1 MDKISSKPVS
11 RRTFITSATATAAFA
26 AAASAVGVALA
37 DEAAEPADS
46 SKPVAE
52 GSAAGEQAAAG
63 TANASFPTNDPNL
76 FAPCA
81 AGEGEIAFVADPI
94 SDDEIV
100 ATYDVDVVVCGLGHA
115 GTLAALS
122 CADHGLN
129 TVAVEKRGIA
139 NVCSAT
145 IGGTTSKLHQ
155 YWGVSF
161 DEKEWLE
168 DAMTDCGFRGNI
180 DLYKRYLACNGE
192 AVDWYVGHFEGKTEE
207 DFPLTFAAGDFPDF
221 RDAYDVTSLSRSWN
235 TSLNLPYTPGEMAEL
250 LPQWIEAAGATIRW
264 ETPAC
269 QLVTDESGAVTGVIV
284 KSADGYE
291 KYNCAKGVV
300 LATGG
305 YGFNLEK
312 LQRCCRPR
320 DLALCGWMSPS
331 MGNTGD
337 GHEMAVAI
345 GAIEDEYPHPLMLDP
360 QQLMPYLRVNKL
372 GKRFT
377 PEYEPY
383 NHLASAIQA
392 QPGACDYYIVDGDIA
407 NKIDAIW
414 TPSSSCYGPKD
425 VWVAAATSE
434 NAFKADT
441 LEELAELMGVPADA
455 FVETINHW
463 NEMCDAGEDTDYHF
477 PGSMMAKIDT
487 PPFYATLE
495 GAEALSTAGGLQVD
509 IHSRVLDSNF
519 QPIPGLFAIGLT
531 SGGMFQNT
539 YPHNLNCLS
548 HTRDCTFGY
557 LVGKYLSGDES

>member
-1 MDKISSKPVS
+1 MDKPVS
-11 RRTFITSATATAAFA
+11 RRTFITTASATAAFA
-26 AAASAVGVALA
+26 AAASMAGVALA
-37 DEAAEPADS
+37 DEAAESSDA

-52 GSAAGEQAAAG
+52 GSVAGDQAASG
-63 TANASFPTNDPNL
+63 TANANFPTNDPNL

-94 SDDEIV
+94 PADEIV
-100 ATYDVDVVVCGLGHA
+100 ATHDVDVVVCGLGHA

-122 CADHGLN
+122 CAEHGLN

-145 IGGTTSKLHQ
+145 IGGTNSKLHQ

-221 RDAYDVTSLSRSWN
+221 RDPYDTTSLSRSWN
-235 TSLNLPYTPGEMAEL
+235 TSLNLPYTAGEMAEL
-250 LPQWIEAAGATIRW
+250 LPQWIEAAGAEIRW

-269 QLVTDESGAVTGVIV
+269 QLVTDDSGAVTGVIV
-284 KSADGYE
+284 KGADGYE
-291 KYNCAKGVV
+291 QYNCAKGVV

-331 MGNTGD
+331 TGNTGD

-360 QQLMPYLRVNKL
+360 QQLMPFLRVNKL
-372 GKRFT
+372 GKRYT

-383 NHLASAIQA
+383 NHLACAIQA

-414 TPSSSCYGPKD
+414 TPSSSCYGPKE

-434 NAFKADT
+434 NALKADT

-487 PPFYATLE
+487 PPYYATLE

-519 QPIPGLFAIGLT
+519 EPIPGLFAIGLT
-531 SGGMFQNT
+531 SGGMFNNT

-548 HTRDCTFGY
+548 HTRNCTFGY